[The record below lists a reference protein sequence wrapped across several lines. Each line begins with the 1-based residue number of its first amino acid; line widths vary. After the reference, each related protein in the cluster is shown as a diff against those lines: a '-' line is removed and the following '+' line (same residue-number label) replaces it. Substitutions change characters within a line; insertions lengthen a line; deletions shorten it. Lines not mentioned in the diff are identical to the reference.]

1 MFDLMRKVSG
11 ALLGAAAV
19 GAQVGNT
26 LVCFAVLVTGPAVVL
41 GLLSC

>member
-1 MFDLMRKVSG
+1 MFDRMRKVTG

-26 LVCFAVLVTGPAVVL
+26 LICIAALFLGPAVVL
-41 GLLSC
+41 GLLAR